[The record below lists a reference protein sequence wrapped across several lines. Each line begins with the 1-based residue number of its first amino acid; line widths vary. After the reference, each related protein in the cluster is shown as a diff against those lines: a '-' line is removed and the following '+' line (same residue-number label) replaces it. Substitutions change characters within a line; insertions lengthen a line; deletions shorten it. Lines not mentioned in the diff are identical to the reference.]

1 MRRGRFRMELIA
13 TLFAVCGW
21 PTIGASADSP
31 PLDGTG
37 WLLTSLGGR
46 APPTEA
52 TATARFDGGRVQG
65 TNGCNRYSAP
75 VVIHGANVEI
85 SPKAATTNM
94 ACAPDLMKLADA
106 FMMALVSARSYRISS
121 HQLELLG
128 ADGTVLATF
137 AAQSQSLTGTSWRV
151 TGINNGR
158 GGVVSLVAGTNVTM
172 SFATGGKVA
181 GSGGCNDY
189 TSTYTQ
195 HGGKLTFA
203 SAMSWS
209 CAQQT
214 GRSHCHSCETR
225 DPDQGW
231 RGEFASLAPKRT
243 AGTTGMTTPR
253 LYHHG
258 KRGQ

>member
-203 SAMSWS
+203 SAATTRRM
-209 CAQQT
+209 CAEAGVMEQEQAFLKALESAAT
-214 GRSHCHSCETR
+214 ARIEVNGLE
-225 DPDQGW
+225 
-231 RGEFASLAPKRT
+231 LRT
-243 AGTTGMTTPR
+243 ADGALALSLVRNPG
-253 LYHHG
+253 G
-258 KRGQ
+258 

>member
-1 MRRGRFRMELIA
+1 MELVA

-75 VVIHGANVEI
+75 VVIHGANVAI

-94 ACAPDLMKLADA
+94 ACAPDLMKLSDA
-106 FMMALVSARSYRISS
+106 FMMALVSARSYRITS

-172 SFATGGKVA
+172 GFATGGKVA

-203 SAMSWS
+203 SPATTRRM
-209 CAQQT
+209 CAEPGVMEQEQAFLKALESAAT
-214 GRSHCHSCETR
+214 ARMEGNEL
-225 DPDQGW
+225 
-231 RGEFASLAPKRT
+231 ELRT
-243 AGTTGMTTPR
+243 ADGALALSLVRNPGP
-253 LYHHG
+253 
-258 KRGQ
+258 

>member
-75 VVIHGANVEI
+75 VVIHGATVEI

-203 SAMSWS
+203 SAATTRRM
-209 CAQQT
+209 CAEAGVMEQEQAFLKALESAAT
-214 GRSHCHSCETR
+214 ARMEGNEL
-225 DPDQGW
+225 
-231 RGEFASLAPKRT
+231 ELRT
-243 AGTTGMTTPR
+243 ADGALALSLVRNPGP
-253 LYHHG
+253 
-258 KRGQ
+258 